1 MFTSYLR
8 YPTVTK
14 PMLRIS
20 LSYFHTEQDIDRLFE
35 ILVTKKIEVIVMYSI
50 KMRSSNQ
57 DVHISGAETICEFDK
72 NRTDGTKVL

>member
-1 MFTSYLR
+1 
-8 YPTVTK
+8 
-14 PMLRIS
+14 
-20 LSYFHTEQDIDRLFE
+20 
-35 ILVTKKIEVIVMYSI
+35 MYSI